1 MDQSFVVE
9 TRIDDHRSL
18 IISSE
23 PGVTLADVADAMRFP
38 AGGQYYIRERDDR
51 LPEAQSTYVLANAA
65 SLQAAH
71 RLVAVFCAAARP
83 AAAPQISEERE
94 PVFQA
99 S

>member
-1 MDQSFVVE
+1 MEQPFVVE

-23 PGVTLADVADAMRFP
+23 PGVTLADVTDAMRFP
-38 AGGQYYIRERDDR
+38 SGGQYYIRERDNR

-65 SLQAAH
+65 SLEAAH
-71 RLVAVFCAAARP
+71 RLVAVFYAAARP
-83 AAAPQISEERE
+83 HAAPHISEERE
-94 PVFQA
+94 PAFQV